1 MSNPCQTPGEI
12 HPGGYGP
19 AKPARPA
26 SVTVFGILNL
36 VFGVLGLCGT
46 AGSVAVLF
54 FMPQNPNVRNPVMD
68 LMANSPVY
76 RLFNQV
82 VIGLGFVAAIVLIVA
97 GIGLLQTKPWGRTLS
112 IGYSVYAILSGI
124 VGLVMSFAFLVK
136 PLMDQANAA
145 GGGPEQAAAIGGM
158 FGGLFGGCIGMVY
171 PIVLLIFMCRRNV
184 AEALRG

>member
-1 MSNPCQTPGEI
+1 MSNPYESPGGML
-12 HPGGYGP
+12 PGGYGP
-19 AKPARPA
+19 VKAARPA

-36 VFGVLGLCGT
+36 VFGLLGLCGT

-54 FMPQNPNVRNPVMD
+54 LMPQNPNVRNPVLD
-68 LMANSPVY
+68 LMADSPVY

-82 VIGLGFVAAIVLIVA
+82 MIGLGCIAAIVLIVA
-97 GIGLLQTKPWGRTLS
+97 GIGLLQTRPWGRTLS
-112 IGYSVYAILSGI
+112 IGYSLYAILSGI
-124 VGLVMSFAFLVK
+124 LGLAMSFVFLVK
-136 PLMDQANAA
+136 PLLDQANAA

-158 FGGLFGGCIGMVY
+158 IGGLFGGCFGMIY